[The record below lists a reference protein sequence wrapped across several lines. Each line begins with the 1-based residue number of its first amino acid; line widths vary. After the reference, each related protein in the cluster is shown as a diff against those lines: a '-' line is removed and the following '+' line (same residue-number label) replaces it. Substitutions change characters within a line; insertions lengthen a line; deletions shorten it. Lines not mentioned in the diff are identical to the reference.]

1 MLIFLTG
8 NQANFDYI
16 DTTERRVLNEV
27 YDSDRPF
34 HGNAMQEVKKAM
46 DVLTERIHQTIQ
58 NERELTLS
66 EAKNKMLQLQQQ
78 DGFDK
83 LNPTEQETILKTTEN
98 IQKIQED
105 ALKDNIGILQTKDG
119 FALIILKENK
129 KDQLTDE
136 DFKNLPKK
144 DQEELTKNLKKYQ
157 QKLEQI
163 VISLPNKEQQKKD
176 KIKKETHK
184 ILEDTVNPIF
194 KTLEEK
200 WKHNKK
206 AVEHLKSIKAE
217 IISHKEY
224 FTHKEQLT
232 PIKQEIDI
240 YQNLMQEKT
249 KDKYSLTNFE
259 VNIITDN
266 TQRLTNK
273 EGCPVI
279 ALDTINYN
287 NLFGKVEY
295 NSEFGSFSTNFTLIK
310 QGALHQANGGY
321 LLMDIRK
328 VLEVPYLWEHLKNAL
343 KTKKIQI
350 LNHDNFYGYSV
361 STIDPEPIPL
371 NIKIILIGEPELY
384 YGLSNYDNEF
394 KDLFK
399 IIADF
404 NHEVEYSDEN
414 VKLYTSLASSIV
426 KNHNLKHLDSKG
438 LAYFVE
444 LGAKL
449 TESQEYL
456 SMEISSLINLLIE
469 ANYFATNSN
478 KTYISKDEINKA
490 YKEQIFRSSKYH
502 SYMQKQI
509 QNKNR

>member
-1 MLIFLTG
+1 
-8 NQANFDYI
+8 
-16 DTTERRVLNEV
+16 
-27 YDSDRPF
+27 
-34 HGNAMQEVKKAM
+34 
-46 DVLTERIHQTIQ
+46 
-58 NERELTLS
+58 
-66 EAKNKMLQLQQQ
+66 
-78 DGFDK
+78 
-83 LNPTEQETILKTTEN
+83 
-98 IQKIQED
+98 
-105 ALKDNIGILQTKDG
+105 
-119 FALIILKENK
+119 
-129 KDQLTDE
+129 
-136 DFKNLPKK
+136 
-144 DQEELTKNLKKYQ
+144 
-157 QKLEQI
+157 
-163 VISLPNKEQQKKD
+163 
-176 KIKKETHK
+176 
-184 ILEDTVNPIF
+184 
-194 KTLEEK
+194 
-200 WKHNKK
+200 
-206 AVEHLKSIKAE
+206 
-217 IISHKEY
+217 
-224 FTHKEQLT
+224 
-232 PIKQEIDI
+232 
-240 YQNLMQEKT
+240 MQEKT

-279 ALDTINYN
+279 ALDTVNYN

-449 TESQEYL
+449 TESQDYMFTGVSSANSQINVIL
-456 SMEISSLINLLIE
+456 SLGT
-469 ANYFATNSN
+469 AT
-478 KTYISKDEINKA
+478 A
-490 YKEQIFRSSKYH
+490 L
-502 SYMQKQI
+502 
-509 QNKNR
+509 